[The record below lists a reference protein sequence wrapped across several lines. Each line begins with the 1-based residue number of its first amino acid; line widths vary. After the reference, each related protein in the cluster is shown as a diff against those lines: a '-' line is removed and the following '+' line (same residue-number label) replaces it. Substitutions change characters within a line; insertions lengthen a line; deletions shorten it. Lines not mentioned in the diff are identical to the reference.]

1 MKEIPIHCDYHPGN
15 LKFRGEIGVGIFD
28 FDWSKVDY
36 RLFDVALA
44 LVYFTSIWD
53 DQAAGLRPDKF
64 TLFLSAYNKA
74 CLRFSHINPLSKQ
87 ERGHLIPML
96 SIANL
101 YVLNWDLVDFYD
113 TPNQNDDEYY
123 SYINH
128 NIGLVHWIALHAD
141 KLKRWVIKS

>member
-1 MKEIPIHCDYHPGN
+1 MKRVSAFSILIG
-15 LKFRGEIGVGIFD
+15 LKWITGCLM
-28 FDWSKVDY
+28 S
-36 RLFDVALA
+36 LLP
-44 LVYFTSIWD
+44 LVYFTSTWD

-74 CLRFSHINPLSKQ
+74 CLRFRHINPLSKQ

-128 NIGLVHWIALHAD
+128 NIGLVHWIALHVD
-141 KLKRWVIKS
+141 KLKRWANKSSSIKGSG